1 MPNLVTGVI
10 AGAVIALMPAVPPEP
25 ETSLTLTLTHPDRA
39 TTGGRSVTLRCE
51 PPGGG
56 HPEAARACSEL
67 SESGGTFA
75 HAPDGRMCT
84 AVHSPVIAQAK
95 GRWRGKPVRFRA
107 EYGNDCAMR
116 SRTGTVFA
124 F

>member
-1 MPNLVTGVI
+1 MPNLATGVI
-10 AGAVIALMPAVPPEP
+10 AGAVIALMPAVPAEP
-25 ETSLTLTLTHPDRA
+25 GTSLRLTLTHPDRA
-39 TTGGRSVTLRCE
+39 TTGGRATTLRCG

-67 SESGGTFA
+67 GESGGAFT

-84 AVHSPVIAQAK
+84 AVHSPVIAEAK
-95 GRWRGKPVRFRA
+95 GRWHGKPVRFRA
-107 EYGNDCAMR
+107 GFGNDCAMR
-116 SRTGTVFA
+116 SRTGMVFA